1 MKKQVLIIHGGD
13 TYESYDDYLNLL
25 KTIPVDMGFLKK
37 GDGWKKNLQ
46 DDLGND
52 FEIFNPLMPSAWN
65 MKYIEWKIWIERFFP
80 FFKDGIVLM
89 GHSLGG
95 VFLAKYLSEN
105 DFPVR
110 ISQLHLSASPFDDES
125 EEYLGELKLDDRI
138 SIIEN
143 KVNKIFIYHS
153 KDDQVVSFGELEKYS
168 KALPKAEKVIFED
181 RGHFKQE
188 HFPEIVEKIKNN

>member
-89 GHSLGG
+89 GNSLGG

-110 ISQLHLSASPFDDES
+110 ISQLYLIASPFDDES